1 MAYARRLGLVGAMG
15 FAAVAALATPAVA
28 VEYRL
33 QVVSLFE
40 TAFVSFLTPPEL
52 RDGASGP
59 GLDRLEA
66 SLEQG
71 RMPKGAIL
79 FDRRVQPLGGGL
91 AEGWGGTRVL
101 PVLKPAG
108 TSPTLAD
115 EVAWEGNPGERA
127 VWLVSPTMRN
137 IQELYRVG
145 LKGGGPLRHFLPYP
159 VPFNGPPT
167 AAMALPLNFLWMYEE
182 RGTIWSKYVS
192 KSLDVRDGIGA
203 VVGVNNNVMFPDQ
216 VYIVVSQAEQPTTY
230 KAVLVWRERNVDRES
245 PSLPNNMMRR

>member
-1 MAYARRLGLVGAMG
+1 MRYARRLGLVGAVA
-15 FAAVAALATPAVA
+15 FVAVAALATPAPA

-33 QVVSLFE
+33 QVVSLFD

-66 SLEQG
+66 SLDQG
-71 RMPKGAIL
+71 RMPKGAVL
-79 FDRRVQPLGGGL
+79 FDRRVQALGGGL
-91 AEGWGGTRVL
+91 AESWGGVRVV

-115 EVAWEGNPGERA
+115 EVAWEGKPGERT

-137 IQELYRVG
+137 IQEVYRVG
-145 LKGGGPLRHFLPYP
+145 LKGGGRLRHFVPYSIP
-159 VPFNGPPT
+159 ANGPPT
-167 AAMALPLNFLWMYEE
+167 AAMSLPLNFLWMFEE

-203 VVGVNNNVMFPDQ
+203 VVGVNNNAMFPDQ
-216 VYIVVSQAEQPTTY
+216 VYIVVNQAEEPTTY
-230 KAVLVWRERNVDRES
+230 KAVLAWRERNVDRES
-245 PSLPNNMMRR
+245 PSLPGHMMHR